1 MQVICRWCASRA
13 STAISSSRASS
24 STVCSSRPHEDFAT
38 YPRTFERDCEL
49 LAAGGC
55 DIVFAPSDGE
65 VYPEAQ
71 DFTVHPP
78 PALADILE
86 GQSRP
91 GFFTGVCTVVL
102 KFFNMVQ
109 PAAAVFGK
117 KDYQQLLVV
126 RNMVRQL
133 ALPIDIVPAETVR
146 DATGL
151 ALSSRNGY
159 LSDAQ
164 RTEAAQLHAVL
175 SRLIDA
181 ARSGRTDWWLPRARR
196 ARRLERTRLA
206 AGLRGDQA
214 AQRSAR
220 SRRRASHWSHSRPPS
235 SAARGSSII
244 WSFERTGAT
253 RPSAT
258 VLQQSIQTIEVVDDA
273 PVAATLLDLAA
284 PLVQP
289 SEVQPRVEVV
299 GAQLGHVERN
309 DVEALEVERDVADV
323 TLGELLLHVREDQDL
338 LARGVFLV
346 QELDRLQQS
355 AGDIGVGAGGD

>member
-1 MQVICRWCASRA
+1 MIPRAAHKLALVPTMGNLHAGHLSLVRVAREHGDVVAASIFVNRLQFA
-13 STAISSSRASS
+13 
-24 STVCSSRPHEDFAT
+24 PHEDFAT

-49 LAAGGC
+49 LAGAGC

-78 PALADILE
+78 PALAGILE

-91 GFFTGVCTVVL
+91 GFFTGVCTVVV

-146 DATGL
+146 DPTGL

-164 RTEAAQLHAVL
+164 RTEAAQLHAML

-181 ARSGRTDWWLPRARR
+181 ARAGRTDFGS
-196 ARRLERTRLA
+196 LERDALDTL
-206 AGLRGDQA
+206 
-214 AQRSAR
+214 SAR
-220 SRRRASHWSHSRPPS
+220 GWQPDYVAIRRRSDLREGT
-235 SAARGSSII
+235 RGESLV
-244 WSFERTGAT
+244 AL
-253 RPSAT
+253 A
-258 VLQQSIQTIEVVDDA
+258 
-273 PVAATLLDLAA
+273 AATLGGTRLIDN
-284 PLVQP
+284 
-289 SEVQPRVEVV
+289 VE
-299 GAQLGHVERN
+299 
-309 DVEALEVERDVADV
+309 
-323 TLGELLLHVREDQDL
+323 
-338 LARGVFLV
+338 F
-346 QELDRLQQS
+346 
-355 AGDIGVGAGGD
+355 